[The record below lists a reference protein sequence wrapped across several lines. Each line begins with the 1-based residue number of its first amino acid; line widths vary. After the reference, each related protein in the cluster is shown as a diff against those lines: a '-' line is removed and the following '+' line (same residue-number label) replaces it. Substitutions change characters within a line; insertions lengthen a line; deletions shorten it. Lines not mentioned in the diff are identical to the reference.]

1 MFLSYL
7 CTLEGDE
14 TPVPFSP
21 MRMPR
26 RARGISKSKM
36 ADDEE
41 AVKDSTVSPEIIP
54 VDVTRGAIFLAGVTL
69 ASVVGGFGLSLG
81 IARRRSPDAFSKSQN
96 EAAKLA
102 MKALGWGTLLAVSGV
117 GLLVLGVK
125 TAMGVKD
132 VSACR

>member
-1 MFLSYL
+1 
-7 CTLEGDE
+7 
-14 TPVPFSP
+14 